1 MRAWVIEGFG
11 GVEKLS
17 LSDIPEPAAGE
28 GEVVVDVKVA
38 GVNPVDRST
47 LLGRFDWI
55 RPPFVTGAEFA
66 GVISSVGS
74 GVSGLSVGTRVLVNP
89 KLFCGRCYYCL
100 RGEESAC
107 LSNERMNR
115 APHIIGVSRQG
126 GWRQKA
132 EVPAMNLIPIPEG
145 LPTAE
150 ACTLGVDGATAWHLV
165 KRSRPE
171 PGDFALVVGS
181 TGGVGM
187 FAVQI
192 AKMYGC
198 EVAAVVGSSEH
209 AKRMKQLGADHA
221 INRNEQKVVEEV
233 RKLTNNR
240 GADIVLDPLGS
251 ATFEMSSSSLAPLGR
266 YATCGTLTGTKA
278 ELSLLHLYSMQV
290 EYIGSTTFSR
300 ADLNDAL
307 NAVARRKLIPQID
320 SKFRFDEL
328 PAAMRRLDE
337 HGRFGKVLVEMA

>member
-1 MRAWVIEGFG
+1 MKAWVIDGFG

-17 LSDIPEPAAGE
+17 LSDIPEPAASA
-28 GEVVVDVKVA
+28 GEVVVEVKVA

-47 LLGRFDWI
+47 LSGRFDWI

-66 GVISSVGS
+66 GVISSLGA
-74 GVSGLSVGTRVLVNP
+74 GVKGLSAGMKVLVNP
-89 KLFCGRCYYCL
+89 KLFCGNCYYCL

-126 GWRQKA
+126 GWRQRA
-132 EVPAMNLIPIPEG
+132 DVPASNVLPIPDG
-145 LPTAE
+145 LPLSE
-150 ACTLGVDGATAWHLV
+150 ACTLGVDGATAWRLV
-165 KRSRPE
+165 KRSRPR
-171 PGDFALVVGS
+171 PGDFVLVVGS

-209 AKRMKQLGADHA
+209 AAKMKQLGADHA

-233 RKLTNNR
+233 RRLTNHR
-240 GADIVLDPLGS
+240 GADAVIDPLGS

-300 ADLNDAL
+300 ADLNDAM
-307 NAVARRKLIPQID
+307 NAVSRRKLIPQID
-320 SKFRFDEL
+320 SKFRFDDL

-337 HGRFGKVLVEMA
+337 HGRFGKVLVELT